1 MGIGSKLKQIHA
13 DHIGKTT
20 ALLLALV
27 FGVLTMLIYD
37 TIKGIVDAG
46 AGAQRSEATAS
57 NSTPPGS
64 PVAGSTQEQRA
75 SYLPASVSSPASR

>member
-13 DHIGKTT
+13 DHIGKST
-20 ALLLALV
+20 ALILALV

-37 TIKGIVDAG
+37 AIKDIVDAG

-57 NSTPPGS
+57 NSTPASS
-64 PVAGSTQEQRA
+64 PVAASAQDPRT
-75 SYLPASVSSPASR
+75 SYLPASVSSPGSR